1 MDSEILRIL
10 SEELRETKNLVAE
23 ARVLSEQAKIE
34 AAAAVKKADAAWE
47 LVIITRNQVLEE
59 LRYMKLPLWRKLIGA
74 TS

>member
-1 MDSEILRIL
+1 MYSEIRRIL

-34 AAAAVKKADAAWE
+34 AAAAVEKADAAWE

-59 LRYMKLPLWRKLIGA
+59 LRYMELP
-74 TS
+74 